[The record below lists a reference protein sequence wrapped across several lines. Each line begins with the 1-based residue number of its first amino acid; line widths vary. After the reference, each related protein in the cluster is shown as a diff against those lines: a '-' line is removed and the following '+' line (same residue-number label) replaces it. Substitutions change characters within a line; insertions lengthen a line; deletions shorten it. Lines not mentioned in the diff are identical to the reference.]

1 MAYTKKSN
9 TSTTEKVEKVE
20 KVKANNTNT
29 TTVIDGGAT
38 KALQDE
44 NASLKKSLEELQTQ
58 MAVLMKSVA
67 NGQDSAPAVTKTP
80 ERNITFINLT
90 PGTFVLKGSQ
100 IWLLEGQFT
109 QKSFL
114 EREARIIVNNM
125 HNAIHNGNVYIADA
139 QFVEDNDLSESY
151 RCLLDNNQLKALF
164 NEKSEY
170 VIEMYK
176 TVSPAQQEIIIQMI
190 VDKLEAG
197 GQIDGNILVT
207 LGKLSGKDLV
217 NTEPLE

>member
-1 MAYTKKSN
+1 M
-9 TSTTEKVEKVE
+9 
-20 KVKANNTNT
+20 
-29 TTVIDGGAT
+29 
-38 KALQDE
+38 
-44 NASLKKSLEELQTQ
+44 
-58 MAVLMKSVA
+58 
-67 NGQDSAPAVTKTP
+67 
-80 ERNITFINLT
+80 R
-90 PGTFVLKGSQ
+90 
-100 IWLLEGQFT
+100 
-109 QKSFL
+109 
-114 EREARIIVNNM
+114 
-125 HNAIHNGNVYIADA
+125 NAIHNGNVYIADA

-176 TVSPAQQEIIIQMI
+176 TVSLAQQEIIIQMI

-197 GQIDGNILVT
+197 EQIDGNILVT